1 MFVSKLYAWVCICWS
16 LYLNIK
22 VSSWKLFV
30 RRPRHSAAEINSI
43 QFNYSHFKKKTKK
56 VSCRG
61 NFFFIIIK
69 FGDIKALILLKYV
82 TSLRDII

>member
-1 MFVSKLYAWVCICWS
+1 MFVSKLYAWVFICWS

-30 RRPRHSAAEINSI
+30 PRLQHSAAEINLI
-43 QFNYSHFKKKTKK
+43 QFNYSQFKKNQEGEL
-56 VSCRG
+56 S
-61 NFFFIIIK
+61 FFIIK

-82 TSLRDII
+82 TSLRDIICP